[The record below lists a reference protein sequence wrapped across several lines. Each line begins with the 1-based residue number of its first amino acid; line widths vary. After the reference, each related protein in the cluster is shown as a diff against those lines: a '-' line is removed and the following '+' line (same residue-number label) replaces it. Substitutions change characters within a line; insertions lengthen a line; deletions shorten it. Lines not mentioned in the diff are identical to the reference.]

1 MSSTGRA
8 PNICERSR
16 VWAPAFDQI
25 NRITPSRTRRVV
37 STSLMSIL
45 PSFASFRASMARWAP
60 PSLEKRMKPCNREL
74 HCQHNS
80 VKNTPSFARIF
91 SWQTQSH
98 TWNFRLIDR
107 LWLAQ
112 IWQLLRLS
120 KLNVD
125 SDQKVYYLWLF
136 SGITL
141 RQFWGH
147 LIICDS
153 RRWSYYAWA
162 QYSIIFGQC
171 IADHVSCCRPIKS
184 KRKVWGDVLS
194 TTCVSLCSFLMT
206 LFWTRLSTTTSL
218 GGKKPL
224 HRRIL

>member
-1 MSSTGRA
+1 
-8 PNICERSR
+8 
-16 VWAPAFDQI
+16 
-25 NRITPSRTRRVV
+25 
-37 STSLMSIL
+37 MSIL

-91 SWQTQSH
+91 SWQTQNH
-98 TWNFRLIDR
+98 KRNFSLGRLIGR

-112 IWQLLRLS
+112 IWQFPRLS

-125 SDQKVYYLWLF
+125 SDQKVYYSWLF

-153 RRWSYYAWA
+153 RRWSYYARA
-162 QYSIIFGQC
+162 QYSIIVGQY
-171 IADHVSCCRPIKS
+171 IADHADRTVGQK
-184 KRKVWGDVLS
+184 KVIEKYGVMFCIQRVNLCVL
-194 TTCVSLCSFLMT
+194 L
-206 LFWTRLSTTTSL
+206 LSHCTWPGS
-218 GGKKPL
+218 PQQ
-224 HRRIL
+224 RILEARNLCTEGCSNCTNLCFSSGEVHPSDIFMLTEQTL

>member
-1 MSSTGRA
+1 
-8 PNICERSR
+8 
-16 VWAPAFDQI
+16 
-25 NRITPSRTRRVV
+25 
-37 STSLMSIL
+37 MSIL

-74 HCQHNS
+74 HSQHNS

-98 TWNFRLIDR
+98 TWNFRLIGR

-194 TTCVSLCSFLMT
+194 TTCVSLCYFLIT